1 MTNKTLLIIP
11 TYTEARMLLEKPNIT
26 VSQHS
31 FYKPDDLSANILIS
45 GPGLPASMM
54 SMALHLENNPGYHL
68 IIMAGLAGS
77 YSSKIKPGELV
88 CVEAEKT
95 ADIGFLDKEKFHSLA
110 SEEDWKSFYHNGV
123 LINTFQTLMHETG
136 LKNVSSNTVNVTNFN
151 IQGKPDADIENME
164 GAGFFMLA
172 QEKTIPFL
180 EIRAISNYVSE
191 RDKSKWETET
201 ALTNLHA
208 YLMDYL
214 ARINRPPAG
223 RAGETQNPKNKPVP
237 TNDGNAK

>member
-26 VSQHS
+26 ASQQS
-31 FYKPDDLSANILIS
+31 FYKLDDLSANLLIS

-54 SMALHLENNPGYHL
+54 QIAQHLQSDNNYHL
-68 IIMAGLAGS
+68 LMMAGLAGS
-77 YSSKIKPGELV
+77 YSSKIKPAELV

-95 ADIGFLDKEKFHSLA
+95 ADIGYVHQNKFHALT
-110 SEEDWKSFYHNGV
+110 SEKEWEPFYKKGV
-123 LINTFQTLMHETG
+123 LINTFQTLCHETG
-136 LKNVSSNTVNVTNFN
+136 LKNVSSNTVNVANFN

-172 QEKTIPFL
+172 QEKAIPFL
-180 EIRAISNYVSE
+180 EIRAISNYVTE
-191 RDKSKWETET
+191 RDKDKWKTEM

-208 YLMDYL
+208 FLMDYL
-214 ARINRPPAG
+214 
-223 RAGETQNPKNKPVP
+223 TTKTV
-237 TNDGNAK
+237 